1 MLYFTATGRRDEHHT
16 IFEQRLF
23 QAEATLARGS
33 DRTYRLVDWQGLR
46 EIVTPDPRHYMA
58 SDAGSGAIGTIKAF
72 RDPAYFRD
80 SADGR
85 HYLFFAALPAE
96 NGRACGWARWCQY
109 V

>member
-46 EIVTPDPRHYMA
+46 EIVTPDPRSEEQTSELQSLMRSSYA
-58 SDAGSGAIGTIKAF
+58 VFCLQKKT
-72 RDPAYFRD
+72 
-80 SADGR
+80 
-85 HYLFFAALPAE
+85 
-96 NGRACGWARWCQY
+96 QY
-109 V
+109 DTSKKVTSHNTNNTHRYNI